1 MINPKSVKKLGHI
14 TILLFIISFI
24 ISKYLYLCIK
34 NNPPTIFLLVALE
47 LCLTCSNYIFNNEN
61 YLHTDGTTQGPRMS
75 CSYADIAKADFDKGA
90 SEYHLSP
97 TMWKRFRHDIFVL
110 SLYDRQS
117 LVLSQDYINTLDPT
131 QKIKITMEVAEPG
144 NYLEFLNL
152 KRKWEKGKITEDV
165 YSTLYNSFTYA
176 LPTICYSGKSINNI
190 PHSIAQRLER
200 VCDSDEK
207 FKHQTS
213 E

>member
-1 MINPKSVKKLGHI
+1 
-14 TILLFIISFI
+14 
-24 ISKYLYLCIK
+24 
-34 NNPPTIFLLVALE
+34 
-47 LCLTCSNYIFNNEN
+47 
-61 YLHTDGTTQGPRMS
+61 MS

-110 SLYDRQS
+110 WLYDRQS
-117 LVLSQDYINTLDPT
+117 LVLFQDYINTLDPT

-165 YSTLYNSFTYA
+165 YSTPYNSFTYA
-176 LPTICYSGKSINNI
+176 LPTICYSRKSINNI
-190 PHSIAQRLER
+190 PHSIAQRLKR